1 MADSTSM
8 KTRSGLTFTADVA
21 GPTGGP
27 LVLLLHGFPESR
39 HSWRAA
45 LPELAKAGYRAVAPD
60 QRGYS
65 AGARPD
71 PADLSNYAF
80 DRLIGDAIEI
90 VAAAGHADQRFHLVG
105 HDWGG
110 QVSWGVAGRHPER
123 LASLTILSRPHP
135 S

>member
-1 MADSTSM
+1 MAQSESL

-21 GPTGGP
+21 GPIDGA

-39 HSWRAA
+39 HACVAASPARAA
-45 LPELAKAGYRAVAPD
+45 AGYRAGAPA

-80 DRLIGDAIEI
+80 DKLVNDAIEI
-90 VAAAGHADQRFHLVG
+90 VAGAGPAPAAAPPGLARAAE
-105 HDWGG
+105 
-110 QVSWGVAGRHPER
+110 AG
-123 LASLTILSRPHP
+123 
-135 S
+135 